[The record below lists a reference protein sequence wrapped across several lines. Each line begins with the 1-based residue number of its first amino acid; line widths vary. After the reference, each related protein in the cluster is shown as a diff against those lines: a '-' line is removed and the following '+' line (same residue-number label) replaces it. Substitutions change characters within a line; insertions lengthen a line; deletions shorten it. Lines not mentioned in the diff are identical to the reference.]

1 MAPSKL
7 NGKSYEWLN
16 HFSIKPIPK
25 DLIDLITKK
34 QTFKE
39 KFFTNNYVS
48 SIRNKHVRCF

>member
-1 MAPSKL
+1 MTPSKL